1 MKNKIKNR
9 WKSFSIQ
16 KKLTITFIMTTMII
30 LIVNF
35 YLYNNINSLV
45 NNIDAIYMSNVRLNE
60 LSETLTGVQESM
72 TDYLN
77 TKTSDAMEEY
87 YRKEQQYNN
96 LILELNDRTTGN
108 ELLLMEK
115 NIRNMS
121 EEYLLLTDQT
131 IEAKRGR
138 NVEKYRINYDS
149 ATQIYGYIVTCI
161 DSLNN
166 EQFVENSNTYKEFF
180 RSVYYVERVS
190 IVFLIAIAVCNL
202 LLISFLTRSI
212 TSPLRMLAAT
222 ANQVAGGNLD
232 VELIPIHN
240 QDEIGVVSKAFNKML
255 ISIRDYIDRI
265 KKSMEKESEM
275 KEKELLMETH
285 LKDAQLKYLQA
296 QINPHFL
303 FNTLNAGAQLA
314 MMEGADRTYEYV
326 QNMADFFR
334 YNVQK
339 NNKTVTIRDEINLVD
354 NYIYILNVR
363 FSGEIH
369 FKKNIDES
377 LVRYPIPCMILQPI
391 VENSV
396 NYGIRDIPW
405 EGVIEL
411 SVYKRD
417 ESICISIKDNGIG
430 MSEEKIAKIMSS
442 QLKSTDLSADSNG
455 IGLDNVIGRL
465 KLFYETDDII
475 SIISDGEDKGTETII
490 YIPAQERTYEDV

>member
-1 MKNKIKNR
+1 MKNR
-9 WKSFSIQ
+9 WKTFTIQ
-16 KKLTITFIMTTMII
+16 KKLTLTFILTTTII
-30 LIVNF
+30 LVVNF

-45 NNIDAIYMSNVRLNE
+45 NNIDAIYMSNVKLNE
-60 LSETLTGVQESM
+60 LSETLTSVQESM

-87 YRKEQQYNN
+87 YRNEQDYNN
-96 LILELNDRTTGN
+96 QIQELNDRTTGN

-121 EEYLLLTDQT
+121 EEYLKMTDQT

-149 ATQIYGYIVTCI
+149 ATQMYEYIRTYV

-180 RSVYYVERVS
+180 LSVYYVERVS

-202 LLISFLTRSI
+202 LLISFLTRNI
-212 TSPLRMLAAT
+212 TSPLRVLAAT

-232 VELIPIHN
+232 VELISIQN

-255 ISIRDYIDRI
+255 ISIREYIVKLTD
-265 KKSMEKESEM
+265 SMEKERKM

-285 LKDAQLKYLQA
+285 LKDAQLRYLQA

-314 MMEGADRTYEYV
+314 MMEGADCTYEYV

-339 NNKTVTIRDEINLVD
+339 NNKTVTIREEINLVD

-377 LVRYPIPCMILQPI
+377 LLRYPIPCMILQPI

-411 SVYKRD
+411 SVFSRD
-417 ESICISIKDNGIG
+417 DSVCISIRDNGIG

-442 QLKSTDLSADSNG
+442 QLKTSDISDDSNG

-465 KLFYETDDII
+465 KLFYGTDDVI
-475 SIISDGEDKGTETII
+475 SIISDGEDRGTETII
-490 YIPAQERTYEDV
+490 YIPAEERVYDDV